1 MAKRTRP
8 RYKSGPKKGQFMSDR
23 AIAASKGGRKRTR
36 RKATTRRNPGR
47 SVAVRKSN
55 PPRRK
60 RRSPAK
66 VARRR
71 PVTRRNPPKRRLDII
86 GSLMDG
92 GIEAVQILVGKAAA
106 RSIPDLIRAPKEGNV
121 GLAVQAATALVVG
134 WGASMFLSPNAARAM
149 LAGGLTAPIET
160 LVVAYRVPWLS
171 NALAPVT
178 AANNV
183 GAYARGRIGNGVS
196 GYVRARPSIEIQER
210 GLGGYVSSGDSGIS
224 PAYY

>member
-8 RYKSGPKKGQFMSDR
+8 RYKSGAKKGQFMSDR

-47 SVAVRKSN
+47 SVAVRKN
-55 PPRRK
+55 APARK

-71 PVTRRNPPKRRLDII
+71 PARRNPPKRRLDIL
-86 GSLMDG
+86 GSLMGG

-160 LVVAYRVPWLS
+160 LVVAYNVPWLS

-183 GAYARGRIGNGVS
+183 GAYARGRIGNGGMS
-196 GYVRARPSIEIQER
+196 GYVRARPSIQIQER